1 VEELLNAVL
10 VLPTLTS
17 SDFLLAMLEMRLG
30 GSALLGVG
38 TLLSNGRSNLFGP
51 TRGFQEEGKAKGEG
65 GGKEGMDEARG
76 RGERLRSVERKKSQN
91 EQGEQLVSDGLAL
104 TAPILQ
110 EEAVAEG
117 SARLT
122 SSGSSSSSSSSAG
135 SASSVDSATSW
146 SLSSSSA

>member
-76 RGERLRSVERKKSQN
+76 RGERLRSVE
-91 EQGEQLVSDGLAL
+91 QGEQLVSDGLAS